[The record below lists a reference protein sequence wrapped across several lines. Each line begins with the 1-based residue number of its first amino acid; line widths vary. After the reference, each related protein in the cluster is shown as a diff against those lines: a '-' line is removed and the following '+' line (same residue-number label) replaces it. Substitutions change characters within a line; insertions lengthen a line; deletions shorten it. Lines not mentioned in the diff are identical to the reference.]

1 MDPFQ
6 CPVWL
11 ISILETCVDGAASLR
26 LKVPLIWQVP
36 SMACRSGDLKKK
48 GDPQDKKM
56 PSKCENMIQ
65 IHTNTYMILLLLH
78 SKEQIRSCPLIDL
91 GWFAGKSTSSI
102 HEKPKDH
109 HEMKREDHPIYKTL
123 HLRRFPMGYRSFY
136 LTPLWVEKPSNRPT
150 AGVPEASRGRAV
162 GQGGNYFFAT
172 GWVALPPVPHK

>member
-1 MDPFQ
+1 MDRKKTYEKKTPKIWEGMDPFQ

-65 IHTNTYMILLLLH
+65 NPYKYIHDTTTTTT
-78 SKEQIRSCPLIDL
+78 
-91 GWFAGKSTSSI
+91 F
-102 HEKPKDH
+102 
-109 HEMKREDHPIYKTL
+109 
-123 HLRRFPMGYRSFY
+123 
-136 LTPLWVEKPSNRPT
+136 
-150 AGVPEASRGRAV
+150 
-162 GQGGNYFFAT
+162 
-172 GWVALPPVPHK
+172 